1 MYLLVHVITK
11 VIINVMS
18 TVKVTTVGNSVG
30 IVLPREILARLRV
43 DKGDML
49 YVVETPT
56 GIELTPYEPVFA
68 MQMDV
73 MERTARDERDVLRK
87 LANKGD

>member
-1 MYLLVHVITK
+1 MR
-11 VIINVMS
+11 VMS

-30 IVLPREILARLRV
+30 IVLPREMLARLRV

-68 MQMDV
+68 QQMDV

-87 LANKGD
+87 LADKGD